1 MDGLSVQALL
11 NFDRRKKNMKND
23 VKHETVTEAM
33 ISHRKA
39 RERAFDTEKWMAA
52 MWHIKDGKV
61 VLDRTTY
68 KFPDGDLS
76 TAIDLL
82 KEQCDKRQNKEDLL
96 SDEILPMANFCK
108 SRVDEI
114 IVPCEAVEMPCT
126 EDEQILDN
134 HLPNTSGPE
143 AK

>member
-1 MDGLSVQALL
+1 
-11 NFDRRKKNMKND
+11 MKND
-23 VKHETVTEAM
+23 VKHETASEAR
-33 ISHRKA
+33 ICHSKA
-39 RERAFDTEKWMAA
+39 REHAYKTGKWMAA
-52 MWHIKDGKV
+52 VWHIEDGKV
-61 VLDRTTY
+61 FLDRTTY
-68 KFPDGDLS
+68 KFPNGDLS

-108 SRVDEI
+108 SRVDETK
-114 IVPCEAVEMPCT
+114 VPCEAVEMPCT

-143 AK
+143 AE